1 MIKNFL
7 IGFGGAI
14 LVLFPQSAIELRSAP
29 KAIAESSCPSNSNTL
44 AENLLEDVPSYANRI
59 IQRTKFPSRSQS
71 DSTYFIIAG
80 NLNSNPL
87 EKDIK
92 GNYTP
97 AFPNS
102 KNNNV
107 KQIFFTTLERKYQE
121 NKVHSV
127 QNYHWLFLTE
137 TEQGWYLA
145 TLYSRFGVTDNNHP
159 PTPPKETSDGILG
172 QAIQIWLRDCRANA
186 ISIN

>member
-1 MIKNFL
+1 MKNFL

-14 LVLFPQSAIELRSAP
+14 LVLLPQSAIAP
-29 KAIAESSCPSNSNTL
+29 SAIAQSSCPKNFESLS
-44 AENLLEDVPSYANRI
+44 EKLLDDLPSYANRI
-59 IQRTKFPSRSQS
+59 IQRTKSPLRNQS

-80 NLNSNPL
+80 KPDLNPL
-87 EKDIK
+87 EINKK

-97 AFPNS
+97 AFPNTES
-102 KNNNV
+102 DNI

-121 NKVHSV
+121 NEVHSV

-145 TLYSRFGVTDNNHP
+145 TLYSRFGVIDNTHP
-159 PTPPKETSDGILG
+159 PTPPQESSDGILG
-172 QAIQIWLRDCRANA
+172 QAIQIWLRDCRFA
-186 ISIN
+186 S